1 MGGSSWILVAF
12 PASRGVVAVQTNPAH
27 GPAAQQCSL
36 ACCRRHNP
44 EGPDGLVPVVG
55 RGPTS
60 ACFIGYC
67 FSVEGKRYTGLFALY
82 GREENVE
89 RVHKNFPSGS
99 IRVRYNPAD
108 PSVSSLV
115 DLLDPRFE
123 DLEATQNPAHLV
135 NAPLFDLEDAIGR

>member
-1 MGGSSWILVAF
+1 MGGSSWIWWLF
-12 PASRGVVAVQTNPAH
+12 LPVVGWLLFRQIRH
-27 GPAAQQCSL
+27 MAQQHSSVRWP
-36 ACCRRHNP
+36 AVDAAIQK
-44 EGPDGLVPVVG
+44 GPTGLVPVVG

-82 GREENVE
+82 GREDNVE

-115 DLLDPRFE
+115 DLRDPRFE

-135 NAPLFDLEDAIGR
+135 NAPLFDLKDAIGR